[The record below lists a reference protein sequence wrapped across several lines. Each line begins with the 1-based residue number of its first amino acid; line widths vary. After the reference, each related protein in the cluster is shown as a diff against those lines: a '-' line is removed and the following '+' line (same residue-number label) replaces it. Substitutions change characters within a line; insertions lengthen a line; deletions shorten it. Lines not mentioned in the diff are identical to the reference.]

1 MSIVTRD
8 QIIIDRKLNKAGGII
23 FSAAAD
29 RYCFEQVINKAL
41 QIEDE
46 MTQAR
51 CHYISFLYLKNSL
64 TKLANLLVQGSIMR
78 ETFNSDVDILT
89 EAVLTGEGTESVDHR
104 YKDNVE
110 SIYEQVRRCGEYV
123 KNTDVTSDDFVRG
136 LNLLLYY
143 MNSVYDNLRIGNRSW
158 NSSIGKYYDPDRW
171 VFSGA
176 DGRLLNSNLAL
187 DIRLD
192 QDYRDNEGGFPEN
205 TFYLISAVDAGKLNI
220 LFNLESVPKPQM
232 FTAIYNGR
240 PIIYSS
246 NNAFAFGQKEEY
258 EECGFPIEFIEE

>member
-1 MSIVTRD
+1 MSIVKRD
-8 QIIIDRKLNKAGGII
+8 QIIIDRKLNIAGDII

-29 RYCFEQVINKAL
+29 RYCFEEIINKAL
-41 QIEDE
+41 QIENK
-46 MTQAR
+46 MQAK

-64 TKLANLLVQGSIMR
+64 TNLANLLVQGSIMR
-78 ETFNSDVDILT
+78 KKFNSDIDILT

-104 YKDNVE
+104 YKGNVE
-110 SIYEQVRRCGEYV
+110 SIYEQVQRCGQYV

-143 MNSVYDNLRIGNRSW
+143 MNSVYDNLRIGNSRW
-158 NSSIGKYYDPDRW
+158 NSSIGEYYDPDRW

-176 DGRLLNSNLAL
+176 DGRLTNSNLAL
-187 DIRLD
+187 DIRFD
-192 QDYRDNEGGFPEN
+192 QNYRDNEGGFPEN
-205 TFYLISAVDAGKLNI
+205 TFYLISEVDIRKLNI
-220 LFNLESVPKPQM
+220 LFKLKSVPAPQM

-246 NNAFAFGQKEEY
+246 NNAFAFGQREEY
-258 EECGFPIEFIEE
+258 EECGFPIKWIKE

>member
-8 QIIIDRKLNKAGGII
+8 QIIIDRKSNKAGGII

-29 RYCFEQVINKAL
+29 RYCFEQVINKVL

-51 CHYISFLYLKNSL
+51 CHYISFLYLKKSL

-89 EAVLTGEGTESVDHR
+89 AAVLTGEGTESVDHR
-104 YKDNVE
+104 YKGNVE
-110 SIYEQVRRCGEYV
+110 SIYEQVHICGEYV

-136 LNLLLYY
+136 LNLLLFY

-158 NSSIGKYYDPDRW
+158 NSSIGEYYDPDRW
-171 VFSGA
+171 VVSGA
-176 DGRLLNSNLAL
+176 DGRLTNSNLAL
-187 DIRLD
+187 DIRFD
-192 QDYRDNEGGFPEN
+192 QDYQDNEGGFPEN
-205 TFYLISAVDAGKLNI
+205 IFHLISAVDAGKLNI
-220 LFNLESVPKPQM
+220 LLALKSLPAPQM

-246 NNAFAFGQKEEY
+246 NNAFAFGQREEY
-258 EECGFPIEFIEE
+258 EECGFPIEWIEE

>member
-29 RYCFEQVINKAL
+29 RYCFEEIINKAL
-41 QIEDE
+41 QIKNK
-46 MTQAR
+46 MQAK

-64 TKLANLLVQGSIMR
+64 TNLANLLVQGSITQVM
-78 ETFNSDVDILT
+78 FNSDVDILT
-89 EAVLTGEGTESVDHR
+89 AAVLTGEGTERVDCS
-104 YKDNVE
+104 YKGKVE
-110 SIYEQVRRCGEYV
+110 SIYGQVHEYGECI
-123 KNTDVTSDDFVRG
+123 KNKDVTSDDFVRG

-143 MNSVYDNLRIGNRSW
+143 MNSVYDNLRIGNSRW
-158 NSSIGKYYDPDRW
+158 NSSIGEYYDPDRW

-187 DIRLD
+187 DIRFD

-205 TFYLISAVDAGKLNI
+205 TFYLISEVDIRKLKI
-220 LFNLESVPKPQM
+220 LFNLESVPAPQM

-246 NNAFAFGQKEEY
+246 NNAFEFGQSGEFR
-258 EECGFPIEFIEE
+258 ECNFPINVITE